1 MRRSPARHLVI
12 AAVIAAAAIPLR
24 AASAQPPAA
33 TVHLLD
39 VPYVPQSESLCGG
52 AAIAMVMRYWGA
64 ASVYAETFAD
74 LVDPAADGIHG
85 ADLLKALRSRGWDA
99 TSFRGDAAGVRTRL
113 SARQPVV
120 ALIQD
125 RPGRFHYVV
134 VVGWSP
140 GHVIA
145 HDPARGPFRIFDEK
159 AFDESWRASDYWS
172 LVASPPS
179 SGDITEEST
188 ARTPLSTLSST
199 NRVEPEA
206 ICSELVKEGVRLA
219 GADDIDGA
227 RGLFELAAASCPD
240 ASGPWREMAGLHALA
255 AEWPLAAADARRA
268 LAKDFNDAHAARI
281 LATALYLMNDSDGA
295 LDAWNRVGEPTIDLV
310 NISGLDRTR
319 FAVAARTMGLEPK
332 MLVTRRSLAAAR
344 RRIAEMPAAQATRVT
359 FRPGEN
365 GRAQVDATVIERLLF
380 PKSPIAFATMGLH
393 ALTDREAVVTI
404 ASPSGGGEA
413 WTASW
418 RWWERRPKVAAGLEA
433 PSPFGGIWGVNLF
446 GERQSYADRGG
457 AFEESRR
464 RASFHVSN
472 WTLGG
477 LRWEGT
483 VGVDRFGAAEA
494 ARDTRA
500 IAGGASLQQRFL
512 SDRAFVE
519 ARTQLWVGQVE
530 TWTFAVGSEWRSK
543 ARNEG
548 AVLIARAADALAA
561 SNAPLALWPGAGT
574 GQGREGLLR
583 AHPLIDDG
591 VIHDAVFG
599 HHVINGGIEWR
610 RWVQPARKPVRF
622 APAVFIDSGRA
633 FRGLDSTNE
642 RWQYDIGTGFRFALP
657 GSGVLRIDLA
667 HGLRDGGTVLSM
679 GWTK

>member
-1 MRRSPARHLVI
+1 MI
-12 AAVIAAAAIPLR
+12 AAVLATAAIPLR
-24 AASAQPPAA
+24 AASVQPPAA
-33 TVHLLD
+33 SVHLLD
-39 VPYVPQSESLCGG
+39 VPYLPQSESLCGG
-52 AAIAMVMRYWGA
+52 AAIAMLMRYWGA
-64 ASVYAETFAD
+64 ANVYAETFAD
-74 LVDPAADGIHG
+74 LVDPAADGVHG
-85 ADLLKALRSRGWDA
+85 ADLLKALRSRGWNA
-99 TSFRGDAAGVRTRL
+99 TSFRGDPASVRTRL
-113 SARQPVV
+113 AARQPVV

-145 HDPARGPFRIFDEK
+145 HDPARAPFRIFDEK
-159 AFDESWRASDYWS
+159 AFEESWRASDYWS

-179 SGDITEEST
+179 SSDITAEST
-188 ARTPLSTLSST
+188 ARTPQTTSSST
-199 NRVEPEA
+199 SPVESGA
-206 ICSELVKEGVRLA
+206 TCSELVKEGVRLA

-227 RGLFELAAASCPD
+227 RRAFEVAAASCPE

-268 LAKDFNDAHAARI
+268 LARDFNDAHAARI
-281 LATALYLMNDSDGA
+281 LATALYLMSDSDGA
-295 LDAWNRVGEPTIDLV
+295 LDAWNRVGEPTVDLV
-310 NISGLDRTR
+310 NISGLERTR
-319 FAVAARTMGLEPK
+319 FAVAARAMGLEPQ
-332 MLVTRRSLAAAR
+332 MLVTRRSLTAAR
-344 RRIAEMPAAQATRVT
+344 RRLAEMPAAQATRVS

-365 GRAQVDATVIERLLF
+365 GRAQVDATVIERPLF
-380 PKSPIAFATMGLH
+380 PRSPVAFATMGLH

-413 WTASW
+413 WSASW
-418 RWWERRPKVAAGLEA
+418 RWWERRPKVAAGFEA
-433 PSPFGGIWGVNLF
+433 PSPFGGIWGVDLF
-446 GERQSYADRGG
+446 GERQSYADSRG

-472 WTLGG
+472 WTPGG

-483 VGVDRFGAAEA
+483 VAVDRFGAAA
-494 ARDTRA
+494 AASGTRA
-500 IAGGASLQQRFL
+500 ISVGGSLRQQVL

-519 ARTQLWVGQVE
+519 ARTELWAGQIE
-530 TWTFAVGSEWRSK
+530 SWTLAVGSEWRSK
-543 ARNEG
+543 VRNEG
-548 AVLIARAADALAA
+548 SVLIARAADVVAA
-561 SNAPLALWPGAGT
+561 SDAPLALWPGAGT

-599 HHVINGGIEWR
+599 HHVLNGGIEWR
-610 RWVQPARKPVRF
+610 RWVQPARKPLRM
-622 APAVFIDSGRA
+622 APALFIDSARA

-642 RWQYDIGTGFRFALP
+642 RWQYDIGAGFRVAVP
-657 GSGVLRIDLA
+657 GSGVLRIDVA

>member
-1 MRRSPARHLVI
+1 MI
-12 AAVIAAAAIPLR
+12 AAVIATAAMPLR
-24 AASAQPPAA
+24 AAPAQPPASA
-33 TVHLLD
+33 VHLLD
-39 VPYVPQSESLCGG
+39 VPYLSQSESLCGG
-52 AAIAMVMRYWGA
+52 AAIAMLMRYWGA
-64 ASVYAETFAD
+64 AHVYAETFAD
-74 LVDPAADGIHG
+74 LVDPAAGGIHG
-85 ADLLKALRSRGWDA
+85 ADLTKALRSRGWDA
-99 TSFRGDAAGVRTRL
+99 TSFRGDAAGVRARL
-113 SARQPVV
+113 AARQPVV

-145 HDPARGPFRIFDEK
+145 HDPARAPFRIFAEK
-159 AFDESWRASDYWS
+159 AFEESWSASDYWS

-179 SGDITEEST
+179 SSDITAAST
-188 ARTPLSTLSST
+188 ARTPQPTSSAT
-199 NRVEPEA
+199 NRVESDA
-206 ICSELVKEGVRLA
+206 TCSELMKEGVRLA
-219 GADDIDGA
+219 GADDNVGA
-227 RGLFELAAASCPD
+227 RRLFELAAASCPD

-268 LAKDFNDAHAARI
+268 LANDFNDAHAARI

-310 NISGLDRTR
+310 NITGLERTR
-319 FAVAARTMGLEPK
+319 FAVAARAMGLEPQ
-332 MLVTRRSLAAAR
+332 MLVTRRSLTAAR
-344 RRIAEMPAAQATRVT
+344 RRIAEMPAAQATRVS

-365 GRAQVDATVIERLLF
+365 GRAQVDAAVIERPLF
-380 PKSPIAFATMGLH
+380 PRSPVALATMGLH
-393 ALTDREAVVTI
+393 ALTDREAFVTI
-404 ASPSGGGEA
+404 GSPSGGGES

-418 RWWERRPKVAAGLEA
+418 RWWERRPKVAAGFEA
-433 PSPFGGIWGVNLF
+433 PSPFGGIWGIELF
-446 GERQSYADRGG
+446 GERQSYADSRG

-483 VGVDRFGAAEA
+483 VAVDRFGATA
-494 ARDTRA
+494 AASGTRA
-500 IAGGASLQQRFL
+500 ISVGGSLRQHVL

-519 ARTQLWVGQVE
+519 ARTELWGGE
-530 TWTFAVGSEWRSK
+530 IESWTFAVGAEWRSK

-548 AVLIARAADALAA
+548 TVLIARAADAVAA
-561 SNAPLALWPGAGT
+561 SDAPLALWPGAGT

-583 AHPLIDDG
+583 AHSLIDDG

-610 RWVQPARKPVRF
+610 RWVQPARKPVRM
-622 APAVFIDSGRA
+622 APALFIDSGRA

-642 RWQYDIGTGFRFALP
+642 RWQYDIGAGFRVAVP
-657 GSGVLRIDLA
+657 GSGVLRVDVA